1 MMRKAI
7 RKAFQTGYLSAE
19 LEEQIRQLFN
29 SGCGLEDI
37 DALIDLQYAVM
48 AGQVKRES
56 GSLTQNCLVG

>member
-56 GSLTQNCLVG
+56 GSLAQNCLVG

>member
-56 GSLTQNCLVG
+56 GSLTPNCLLA